1 MATGTALPAEDLNL
15 NHIVSRQFDR
25 AAATLEFPPGLLTQI
40 KVCNNIIQFQF
51 PVRVGREIQVFTGW
65 RAEHSHHRKPLKGG
79 IRYSEMV
86 DADEI
91 MALAA
96 LMSYKCAI
104 VDLPYGGSKG
114 GVAINPRK
122 HPAEVIERVT
132 RRFTTELIGKN
143 FIGPGINVP
152 APDMGTGEREMAW
165 IFDTYDTFFR
175 GGIDNL
181 ACVTGKPVAL
191 GGIPGR
197 AEATGR
203 GVQFGI
209 RCALSDGE
217 VLKSSGLSAGLEGKR
232 IAIQGFGNVGYHAAR
247 LLQEEDGC
255 VLVGIGEW
263 DGTILAEKGLSA
275 REVAE
280 HRNRTGSIRDF
291 PGAITLDDPK
301 GVLEADCDVLIP
313 AALENQI
320 TMQNAERLRCRVL
333 AEAAN
338 GPTTPG
344 AEEVLVGK
352 GILIIPDIYLN
363 AGGVTVSYFEW
374 SRNLLHMRYGM
385 LEKRLDERRRNAILD
400 SIEGLVDKRFA
411 PEARRTLAEGA
422 DEVALVR
429 SGLEDTMS
437 SAYSQIRAIYQ
448 ERPRVTDLRT
458 AAYVLAIEKIANS
471 YMALGIFP

>member
-1 MATGTALPAEDLNL
+1 MARTSTAMTEDLNL
-15 NHIVSRQFDR
+15 NTIVSRHFDK
-25 AAATLEFPPGLLTQI
+25 AAATLDLPPGLMSQI
-40 KVCNNIIQFQF
+40 KACNNIVQFTF
-51 PVRVGREIQVFTGW
+51 PVRVGTEMRVFTGW

-79 IRYSEMV
+79 IRYSEHV
-86 DADEI
+86 SADEV

-96 LMSYKCAI
+96 LMTYKCAI
-104 VDLPYGGSKG
+104 VDLPFGGSKG

-122 HPAEVIERVT
+122 HHPEVLEKVT

-143 FIGPGINVP
+143 FIGPGVNVP

-165 IFDTYDTFFR
+165 IYDTYDTFYR

-197 AEATGR
+197 SEATGR

-209 RCALSDGE
+209 REALRDPADARKLGM
-217 VLKSSGLSAGLEGKR
+217 GGGLEGKR

-255 VLVGIGEW
+255 ILVGIGEW
-263 DGTILAEKGLSA
+263 DGTIVSDKGLSA
-275 REVAE
+275 RAVAE
-280 HRNRTGSIRDF
+280 HRARTGTIRDF
-291 PGAITLDDPK
+291 PGARTLARPQA
-301 GVLEADCDVLIP
+301 VLEADCDILIP

-320 TMQNAERLRCRVL
+320 TLENADRLRCKVL

-344 AEEVLVGK
+344 AEAILLKK
-352 GILIIPDIYLN
+352 GVFIIPDVYLN

-385 LEKRLDERRRNAILD
+385 MEKRLDERIRNNFLD
-400 SIEGLVDKRFA
+400 AIEGLTDRRFA
-411 PEARRTLAEGA
+411 PEVRKHVAIGA
-422 DEVALVR
+422 DELALVT

-437 SAYSQIRAIYQ
+437 GAYQQIRTIQ
-448 ERPRVTDLRT
+448 RERPKVKDMRT
-458 AAYVLAIEKIANS
+458 ASYVLAIEKIAGAYYS
-471 YMALGIFP
+471 LGIFP